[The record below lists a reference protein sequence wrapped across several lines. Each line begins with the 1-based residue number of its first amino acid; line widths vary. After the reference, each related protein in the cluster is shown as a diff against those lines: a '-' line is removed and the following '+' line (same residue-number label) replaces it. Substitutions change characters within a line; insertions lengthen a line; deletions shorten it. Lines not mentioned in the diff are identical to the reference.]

1 MDLSYAYSN
10 ARIKAMKSKLIPENR
25 MREIMEVK
33 SISETIELLEE
44 TEYKESFVSAST
56 KYKGMEL
63 IARALH
69 GNLRKTLERILK
81 ITPKKGRDSLRT
93 LLMEYEIENIKAILA
108 GKASGVDVKE
118 TDLMALDEKS
128 LANLKKL
135 NEKTSVE
142 EVVRELR
149 ASEFGRTLQKS
160 TLQYEKHKDFRIFLS
175 ALNAYYFEKLNE
187 LAKREKSRILKELL
201 EARIRAI
208 NVMTILRVKNGDAK
222 ADASPYLIKSNDKFV
237 KEFNQMQETHKIL
250 EKLKSKYKKIIPE
263 IEESE
268 KGNSLIPLEIAL
280 DREIARKTLRSL
292 RFSILDF
299 GVILSFLYLKQEE
312 INTLRKIAYA
322 KQYGFSDEL
331 KKMVVAVSA

>member
-10 ARIKAMKSKLIPENR
+10 ARIKAMKSKLIPESR
-25 MREIMEVK
+25 MREIMEVR
-33 SISETIELLEE
+33 SISEMTEILEE

-63 IARALH
+63 ISRALH
-69 GNLRKTLERILK
+69 GNLRKTLERIMK
-81 ITPKKGRDSLRT
+81 ITPKKGRESLRI

-118 TDLMALDEKS
+118 TDLMALDKKS

-135 NEKTSVE
+135 NEKASVE

-149 ASEFGRTLQKS
+149 TSEFGRTLQKS
-160 TLQYEKHKDFRIFLS
+160 TLQYEKQKDFRVFLS
-175 ALNAYYFEKLNE
+175 ALNAYYFEKLNG
-187 LAKREKSRILKELL
+187 LAKREKSRILRELL
-201 EARIRAI
+201 EARMRAI
-208 NVMTILRVKNGDAK
+208 NVMTVLRVKSGDAK
-222 ADASPYLIKSNDKFV
+222 SDASPYLIKSNDNFV
-237 KEFNQMQETHKIL
+237 KELNQMQETHRMF
-250 EKLKSKYKKIIPE
+250 EKMKSKYKKIVQE

-268 KGNSLIPLEIAL
+268 KGSSLIPLEIAL

-299 GVILSFLYLKQEE
+299 GVVLSFLYLKQEE